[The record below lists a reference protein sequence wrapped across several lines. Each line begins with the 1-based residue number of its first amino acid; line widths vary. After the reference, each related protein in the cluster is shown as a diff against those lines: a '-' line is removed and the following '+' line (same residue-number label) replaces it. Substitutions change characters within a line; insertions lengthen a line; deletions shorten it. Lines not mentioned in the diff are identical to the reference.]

1 MLNIK
6 AAVVRE
12 KSAPFIIEDLSLDDP
27 RPEEVLVRIVATGV
41 CHTDMVVRDQEYP
54 VPLPLVLGHEGA
66 GIVEKVGAA
75 VKAVTPGDHVVLSYG
90 SCGRCANCEQGKPGY
105 CVEFYDR
112 NFKGA
117 RLDGSTP
124 LHAHDHGDIGGCF
137 FAQSSFA
144 THALVTERNAIK
156 IPKDVPL
163 EIMGPLGCGIQ
174 TGAGAVINVL
184 KPQPG
189 ASLAIFGA
197 GSVGLAA
204 AMAALAVGVTTIIM
218 IDLNDD
224 RLAFAREL
232 GVSHTVNGREADTV
246 KAIQK
251 IASGGVDFSLEC
263 TGHPKVLRQ
272 AVDALRIPGMCGVIG
287 AAPMGSEV
295 SLDINT
301 LLFGRTVR
309 GIIEGDSAPRVFI
322 PQLIELWRTGRFPF
336 DKLIEF
342 FDLATINEAVEASE
356 SGRVFKP
363 VIRLPNEGA

>member
-251 IASGGVDFSLEC
+251 RFLAS
-263 TGHPKVLRQ
+263 
-272 AVDALRIPGMCGVIG
+272 
-287 AAPMGSEV
+287 
-295 SLDINT
+295 
-301 LLFGRTVR
+301 FG
-309 GIIEGDSAPRVFI
+309 
-322 PQLIELWRTGRFPF
+322 
-336 DKLIEF
+336 
-342 FDLATINEAVEASE
+342 E
-356 SGRVFKP
+356 S
-363 VIRLPNEGA
+363 I

>member
-1 MLNIK
+1 MSYRTSEEVAVWTMASFLGIVTPLYAAVPQDDVAAVMAEEERLNRSTEIEKGGIAMLNIK

-174 TGAGAVINVL
+174 TGAGAVINVM

-189 ASLAIFGA
+189 ASLAI
-197 GSVGLAA
+197 
-204 AMAALAVGVTTIIM
+204 
-218 IDLNDD
+218 
-224 RLAFAREL
+224 
-232 GVSHTVNGREADTV
+232 
-246 KAIQK
+246 
-251 IASGGVDFSLEC
+251 
-263 TGHPKVLRQ
+263 
-272 AVDALRIPGMCGVIG
+272 
-287 AAPMGSEV
+287 
-295 SLDINT
+295 
-301 LLFGRTVR
+301 
-309 GIIEGDSAPRVFI
+309 
-322 PQLIELWRTGRFPF
+322 
-336 DKLIEF
+336 
-342 FDLATINEAVEASE
+342 
-356 SGRVFKP
+356 
-363 VIRLPNEGA
+363 